1 MMALLNLRIDG
12 DPILRKISK
21 EVTKFDDKLKALAD
35 DMLETMKEEEGVGL
49 AAVQVGRL
57 KRMITYVNIEDDS
70 VHVLVNPEIL
80 SEEGSVTDTEG
91 CLSVPGK
98 TGQVERPETIKVKG
112 QNLQG
117 EVIEFEAKDY
127 LARVLC
133 HEIDHLNGI
142 LYTDTATDVVEV

>member
-1 MMALLNLRIDG
+1 
-12 DPILRKISK
+12 
-21 EVTKFDDKLKALAD
+21 
-35 DMLETMKEEEGVGL
+35 MKEEEGVGL

>member
-1 MMALLNLRIDG
+1 MTNY
-12 DPILRKISK
+12 
-21 EVTKFDDKLKALAD
+21 
-35 DMLETMKEEEGVGL
+35 MLETMKEEEGVGL

>member
-1 MMALLNLRIDG
+1 MALLNLRIDG